1 MSGVNA
7 GGSRGINKS
16 GTFKKDIDTAYGK
29 EL

>member
-1 MSGVNA
+1 MSGANT
-7 GGSRGINKS
+7 GGSKIINKS